1 MRKPSPIYVIISLL
15 VGFFIWAALFY
26 IDEAVRAEGKL
37 APRGRVQ
44 VIQVTDGGV
53 LQTLLVNEG
62 DNVSKGQIIARLE
75 DTRAAARRDE
85 LDART
90 AALQVRRVR
99 AEAEA
104 NGGEPVFDNLPSSWY
119 KLVTAQRNLFAERR
133 HLHQQT
139 LQSLSASL
147 KLASQEFEMINQMSR
162 EGDTANI
169 RLIQAER
176 DLIDRR
182 QAFENAHRT
191 FRADALKEISD
202 IDGELF
208 ALQFSSEELRN
219 VVEKTIIRAPKSGV
233 VTNIKY
239 ETLGAFVGPGEE
251 FLSITPIDETLE
263 VEIKIS
269 PTDVG
274 SLRVGMPIRVSL
286 SAFDATIYGTLDGH
300 LRLISAD
307 AIAPETGADTGS
319 YFKGIANINWEN
331 SSRITP
337 DLLRPGMIATIDI
350 KTGSRSVLRFLL
362 KPLLRGSSRVFTER

>member
-1 MRKPSPIYVIISLL
+1 MRKTSPIYVIATLL
-15 VGFFIWAALFY
+15 VGFFIWSALFY
-26 IDEAVRAEGKL
+26 IDEAVRAEGTL
-37 APRGRVQ
+37 APKGRVQ
-44 VIQVTDGGV
+44 VVQVTDGGV
-53 LQTLLVNEG
+53 LETLLVNEG
-62 DNVSKGQIIARLE
+62 DSVSRGQIIARLE

-85 LDART
+85 LEARS

-104 NGGEPVFDNLPSSWY
+104 NGIELTFNNLPPSWHS
-119 KLVTAQRNLFAERR
+119 LITAQRDLFAERQLLQR
-133 HLHQQT
+133 QT
-139 LQSLSASL
+139 LQSLSVSL
-147 KLASQEFEMINQMSR
+147 ELANREFEMIERMSR

-182 QAFENAHRT
+182 QAFDDAQRT

-219 VVEKTIIRAPKSGV
+219 IVEKTVIYAPKSGV
-233 VTNIKY
+233 VTNIRY

-251 FLSITPIDETLE
+251 FLSIAPIDETLE

-274 SLRVGMPIRVSL
+274 SLRVGMPVRVSL
-286 SAFDATIYGTLDGH
+286 SAYDATIYGTLTGQ

-307 AIAPETGADTGS
+307 VIEPETGTSTGS
-319 YFKGIANINWEN
+319 YFKGIATINWEN
-331 SSRITP
+331 NSRITP
-337 DLLRPGMIATIDI
+337 DLLRPGMVATIDI
-350 KTGSRSVLRFLL
+350 KTGSRSVLRYLL